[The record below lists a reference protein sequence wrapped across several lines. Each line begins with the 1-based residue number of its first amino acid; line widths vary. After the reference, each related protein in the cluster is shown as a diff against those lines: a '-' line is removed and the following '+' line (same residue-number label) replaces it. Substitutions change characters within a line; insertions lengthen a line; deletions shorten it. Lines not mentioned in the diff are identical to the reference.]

1 MRVQQG
7 TSLAPDGRAAVA
19 EACDDWSESPDIVFA
34 FCSAS
39 QDATGVAEALAERF
53 PDAVIAGCTTS
64 GEHLSGA
71 HHRNSL
77 VLAGLVDSG
86 VVWSCELVR
95 GLQAVDG
102 DRAMAT
108 ADELF
113 SVLDFDPDE
122 SDPENLFALL
132 FIDGLSMQEE
142 RITALLDSALQ
153 GVPMAGGSAG
163 DDLAF
168 ERTEVLHASGAHS
181 DAMVLVVG
189 RPERTKVR
197 ILKHQ
202 HFTPTARHLVITK
215 ADPARRKV
223 VEIDGYPAVSAYA
236 AALGLRPDEVTG
248 DVTFLHPVTFRYQ
261 GELYVRS
268 IQAVQEDGS
277 LDFYCAI
284 EEGMVL
290 EIGGH
295 EAMAPAL
302 TSDLS
307 TLRDELGKLDFVLGF
322 NCILRALESEGAGE
336 HGAIGDAF
344 ASVCTAMVGFDTY
357 GEQLH
362 GLHINQTLVAVGF
375 ADAA

>member
-1 MRVQQG
+1 MHVLQG
-7 TSLAPDGRAAVA
+7 CSHATDGAVA
-19 EACDDWSESPDIVFA
+19 VSEATEGWDQAPDIVFA
-34 FCSAS
+34 FCSAA
-39 QDATGVAEALAERF
+39 QDAQAVAAALAEAF
-53 PDAVIAGCTTS
+53 PGTPIAGCTTS

-71 HHRNSL
+71 HHRSSL
-77 VLAGLVDSG
+77 VVAGLVDSG
-86 VVWSCELVR
+86 VAWGCELVK
-95 GLQAVDG
+95 GLAQVDGAGAEAAAGRLFEAVDF
-102 DRAMAT
+102 DAEA
-108 ADELF
+108 
-113 SVLDFDPDE
+113 SDPDE
-122 SDPENLFALL
+122 LFALL